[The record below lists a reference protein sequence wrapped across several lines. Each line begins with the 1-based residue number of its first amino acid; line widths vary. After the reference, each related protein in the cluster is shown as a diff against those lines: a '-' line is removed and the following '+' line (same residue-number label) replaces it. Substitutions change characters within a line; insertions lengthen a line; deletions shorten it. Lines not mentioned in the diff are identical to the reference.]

1 MPRNRGGRSSNRSRA
16 VENVK
21 PRIHQR
27 WGAQLLLAFWRWLP
41 ELALAGGTATV
52 FVYLVRMDLPAW
64 AAGSVIVAPVAV
76 ALVVPYSGRVL
87 VAVFW
92 VDVTR
97 HRLRT
102 FMAENG
108 LRNRSGR
115 LPWLLFIYPTRV
127 GERAWMVL
135 VGGICVEDVEE
146 RIRSLGSTC
155 YARSGQVQVHRR
167 WTHLIRI
174 DITRRDPLDSKTPVE
189 SGLIP
194 KGTEQA
200 LIPANVPAVNN
211 HDGNG
216 VRASEWAVGI
226 GLPLANHDEDD
237 TQVIEGRVGARGGVG
252 GKANGQA
259 TDTTSTS
266 GFAAAKETTRKR
278 TTTKK
283 ETEASAPARPAPV
296 LSASGEDVSDYV

>member
-1 MPRNRGGRSSNRSRA
+1 MPRKRGGRSNRARA

-41 ELALAGGTATV
+41 ELALAGTTGTV
-52 FVYLVRMDLPAW
+52 FVYLVQMDLPAW

-155 YARSGQVQVHRR
+155 YARSGQVQVHRK

-200 LIPANVPAVNN
+200 LIPANIPTA
-211 HDGNG
+211 DQAAG

-226 GLPLANHDEDD
+226 GLPLADSED
-237 TQVIEGRVGARGGVG
+237 TTEIPSRMGVRGGAG

-278 TTTKK
+278 TTTRK
-283 ETEASAPARPAPV
+283 ETPAPTPDRPAPV

>member
-1 MPRNRGGRSSNRSRA
+1 MPRKRGGRSNRARA

-41 ELALAGGTATV
+41 ELALAGTTATV
-52 FVYLVRMDLPAW
+52 FVYLVRMNLPAW

-76 ALVVPYSGRVL
+76 ALVVPYSGRIL

-174 DITRRDPLDSKTPVE
+174 DIC
-189 SGLIP
+189 
-194 KGTEQA
+194 
-200 LIPANVPAVNN
+200 
-211 HDGNG
+211 
-216 VRASEWAVGI
+216 
-226 GLPLANHDEDD
+226 
-237 TQVIEGRVGARGGVG
+237 
-252 GKANGQA
+252 GQ
-259 TDTTSTS
+259 
-266 GFAAAKETTRKR
+266 RN
-278 TTTKK
+278 
-283 ETEASAPARPAPV
+283 
-296 LSASGEDVSDYV
+296 